1 MAPKRRGSANTKAT
15 PSVEETSN
23 QEAVQISQLA
33 KMIQGYE
40 EKNNATAEMMG
51 EMKRMFEEKMQ
62 ALEIENN
69 ILKEK
74 AGKPV
79 HSRTERNSM
88 SHSRKT
94 KNESEIKVTES
105 SRRNSE
111 SSATSSS
118 KTASSSKKT
127 NENEEKSSAK
137 QKEAEKKR
145 VVNEIKM
152 NEKMIEEVIRRM
164 GRIPAGSPEDK
175 AEEAM
180 RGISK
185 SPFAQW
191 IVEEVKPKTFN
202 APMLDKF
209 QGKTDP
215 ISHLLQFKQKTSL
228 EEISEGVTCKLFAT
242 TFTDRALSWFSQLPE
257 GSIQSFE
264 QFGRMFLEQY
274 KGNCP
279 QQMTIADLHLEQRYG
294 ESTRQFLDRFTEVT
308 EQV

>member
-23 QEAVQISQLA
+23 QEALQISQLA

-40 EKNNATAEMMG
+40 EKNNAIAEMMG

-94 KNESEIKVTES
+94 KNESEIKIVES

-118 KTASSSKKT
+118 RTTSSNKRT
-127 NENEEKSSAK
+127 NRNEEKNPAK
-137 QKEAEKKR
+137 QKEEEKKK
-145 VVNEIKM
+145 VINEIKLG
-152 NEKMIEEVIRRM
+152 EKMIEEVIRRM

-175 AEEAM
+175 AEKAM

-202 APMLDKF
+202 APVLDKF

-228 EEISEGVTCKLFAT
+228 
-242 TFTDRALSWFSQLPE
+242 
-257 GSIQSFE
+257 
-264 QFGRMFLEQY
+264 
-274 KGNCP
+274 
-279 QQMTIADLHLEQRYG
+279 
-294 ESTRQFLDRFTEVT
+294 
-308 EQV
+308 